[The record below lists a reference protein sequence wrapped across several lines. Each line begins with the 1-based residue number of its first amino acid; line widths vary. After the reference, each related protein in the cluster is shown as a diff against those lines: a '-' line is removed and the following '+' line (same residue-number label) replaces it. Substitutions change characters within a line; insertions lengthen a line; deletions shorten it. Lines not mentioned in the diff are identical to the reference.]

1 VALITTKK
9 RSDKKKRGAGM
20 GNNLDKIDIRDLH
33 LRCVIG
39 IQDWER
45 KTLQDVLINL
55 TLFTDLSV
63 AGKSDR
69 IEDTVNYK
77 SLCKRIISLTE
88 GSSFFL
94 VEMLAEK
101 IAELALEDARVASV
115 QVSVE
120 KPGALRFS
128 RSVGVTI
135 ERNRSL

>member
-1 VALITTKK
+1 
-9 RSDKKKRGAGM
+9 M
-20 GNNLDKIDIRDLH
+20 NNSRDKIEIKDLL

-39 IQDWER
+39 IQEWER
-45 KTLQDVLINL
+45 KTHQDVLINL
-55 TLFTDLSV
+55 TLITDLSV

-69 IEDTVNYK
+69 IEDTINYK
-77 SLCKRIISLTE
+77 SLCKQIIHLTE

-101 IAELALEDARVASV
+101 IAELALADERVAQV

-128 RSVGVTI
+128 RTVGVTI
-135 ERNRSL
+135 ERSQ